1 MRAAGALSEGGWK
14 WIDGTVGMS
23 EPIEAERELVRR
35 ARRGEFEA
43 FEALVARYERRLYSL
58 ALRMVRHRQDAE
70 EVVQQ
75 TFLSVIEH
83 LPQFREESSFYTWLM
98 RIATNHALALLRRRA
113 SRPTVALREDG
124 SSEEDNGPLP
134 HPEFIAQ
141 WRETPDDIAQRREIR
156 QLLAEALDELDEK
169 YRWVFL
175 LRDVEGLSTAETAEA
190 LGITE
195 ANVKVR
201 LLRARLMLRE
211 KLTRLFGDQATRVP
225 PHRHD

>member
-1 MRAAGALSEGGWK
+1 MGE
-14 WIDGTVGMS
+14 TV
-23 EPIEAERELVRR
+23 EAERQLVRR
-35 ARRGEFEA
+35 ARTGDFKA

-83 LPQFREESSFYTWLM
+83 LPEFREDSSFYTWLM

-113 SRPTVALREDG
+113 SRATVTLREDV
-124 SSEEDNGPLP
+124 SSEEDDGGTPR
-134 HPEFIAQ
+134 PEFIAQ
-141 WRETPDDIAQRREIR
+141 WRETPDQIAQRREVR
-156 QLLAEALDELDEK
+156 QILADALDELDEK

-211 KLTRLFGDQATRVP
+211 KLTRMFGDQAAQLA
-225 PHRHD
+225 PHRHEE

>member
-1 MRAAGALSEGGWK
+1 
-14 WIDGTVGMS
+14 MS
-23 EPIEAERELVRR
+23 EPIEPDQQLVRR
-35 ARRGEFEA
+35 ARAGDFEA
-43 FEALVARYERRLYSL
+43 FEALVARYERRVYGL
-58 ALRMVRHRQDAE
+58 ALRLVRHRQDAE

-83 LPQFREESSFYTWLM
+83 LAGFREEASFYTWLM

-113 SRPTVALREDG
+113 NRATVALRDDVA
-124 SSEEDNGPLP
+124 SEEEETGLP
-134 HPEFIAQ
+134 RPEFIAQ
-141 WRETPDDIAQRREIR
+141 WRETPDQIAQRREVRRI
-156 QLLAEALDELDEK
+156 LDHALDELNEK
-169 YRWVFL
+169 YRLVFL

-211 KLTRLFGDQATRVP
+211 KLTRLFGDEARRLA
-225 PHRHD
+225 PHPHD

>member
-1 MRAAGALSEGGWK
+1 
-14 WIDGTVGMS
+14 MS
-23 EPIEAERELVRR
+23 EPMDAERELVRR
-35 ARRGEFEA
+35 ARAGDFEA
-43 FEALVARYERRLYSL
+43 FEALVARYERRVYAL
-58 ALRMVRHRQDAE
+58 AFRMVRHRQDAE

-83 LPQFREESSFYTWLM
+83 LAGFREEASFYTWLM

-113 SRPTVALREDG
+113 NRATVALRNDVSPEDEG
-124 SSEEDNGPLP
+124 GPAP
-134 HPEFIAQ
+134 RPEFIAQ
-141 WRETPDDIAQRREIR
+141 WRETPDEIAQRREVR
-156 QLLAEALDELDEK
+156 ELLDGALDELDAK
-169 YRWVFL
+169 YRLVFL

-211 KLTRLFGDQATRVP
+211 KLTRIFGDEARRLA
-225 PHRHD
+225 PHSHE